1 MADRSYTGYVPMP
14 SSPPTESSPAGWSA
28 RSPAELLRDYLKVA
42 RRRWVVLVSV
52 TLLVAGIAVAVS
64 LSGTK
69 EYDATAK
76 LLLHRDQPINDLLG
90 LSSPNANDPERET
103 NTELGLIK
111 LETVAQR
118 ARNTL
123 HLRTPVKDLLDKVNA
138 EIEGNSN
145 LVSLTARD
153 PDPRRAA
160 TLANAFANEYVDFR
174 KESARANFE
183 EAAKRLASLSP
194 DGSEDNSQLATRLRE
209 LQIASSLQTGGA
221 EVVRIASP
229 PTSAAVPRPVLSAAV
244 GLFVGLL
251 LAVVVVM
258 LLEFVDRRIRDE
270 DEAQAVFGLP
280 LLTQIPRPPRSL
292 GRVSLT
298 GDPLQDEAY
307 ANLAASLLFSRNEP
321 VARSVLVT
329 SPSAGDGKTTV
340 TFGLARALTLLGKS
354 VIIIE
359 ADLRQPPAGRPT
371 EFGRGEGL
379 SAILMGRSEVPDELV
394 EVDAVSMRPG
404 PQDKASAAFS
414 FSVTSAAF
422 SFSVLPAG
430 ILAPQLLLSPAF
442 GRVLEECRELADFV
456 LIDTPPIGLVH
467 DAIMLVDFVDA
478 ALLVA
483 RLGWTSRDVAR
494 RALRVL
500 RPLEMRVLGF
510 VVMGGSRPEGYSRG
524 GPRYDPDLAVVE
536 ALQSGRAG
544 DSGRGRVT

>member
-1 MADRSYTGYVPMP
+1 MS
-14 SSPPTESSPAGWSA
+14 SSPPTESSPTGWSA

-52 TLLVAGIAVAVS
+52 TLLVAGIAVIVS

-118 ARNTL
+118 VRDTL
-123 HLRTPVKDLLDKVNA
+123 HLRAPVEDLLDDVSA

-145 LVSLTARD
+145 LVSLTVRD
-153 PDPRRAA
+153 PAPRRAA
-160 TLANAFANEYVDFR
+160 TLANAFANEYVEFR
-174 KESARANFE
+174 QESARANFE
-183 EAAKRLASLSP
+183 EAAERLASL
-194 DGSEDNSQLATRLRE
+194 DAAGSDDNSQLATRLRE

-221 EVVRIASP
+221 EVVKLASP
-229 PTSAAVPRPVLSAAV
+229 PTSAAVPRPLLSAVV

-251 LAVVVVM
+251 LALVVVM
-258 LLEFVDRRIRDE
+258 LLEFADRRIRDE

-280 LLTQIPRPPRSL
+280 LLAQIPRPPRRS
-292 GRVSLT
+292 GRASTT
-298 GDPLQDEAY
+298 GDPLQDVGY
-307 ANLAASLLFSRNEP
+307 ANLAASLVFSRNVP
-321 VARSVLVT
+321 PPRSLLVT

-354 VIIIE
+354 AIIVE
-359 ADLRQPPAGRPT
+359 ADLRRPSTGRPA
-371 EFGRGEGL
+371 EFGQGGGL
-379 SAILMGRSEVPDELV
+379 TAVLMGRSEVSDELV
-394 EVDAVSMRPG
+394 EVDAISMRP
-404 PQDKASAAFS
+404 PRENDEDAAL
-414 FSVTSAAF
+414 
-422 SFSVLPAG
+422 SFSVLPPG
-430 ILAPQLLLSPAF
+430 LLAPQLLLTPGMAP
-442 GRVLEECRELADFV
+442 VIEECRALADFV
-456 LIDTPPIGLVH
+456 LIDTPPVGLVH

-483 RLGWTSRDVAR
+483 RLRSTTKDAAR

-500 RPLEMRVLGF
+500 RPLEMSLLGLVVLGSSRPDGYPY
-510 VVMGGSRPEGYSRG
+510 GGSRHQ
-524 GPRYDPDLAVVE
+524 PDQAVV
-536 ALQSGRAG
+536 ASLQSG
-544 DSGRGRVT
+544 DGR

>member
-1 MADRSYTGYVPMP
+1 MS

-42 RRRWVVLVSV
+42 RRRWVVLVSL

-103 NTELGLIK
+103 NTELELIK

-118 ARNTL
+118 VRITL
-123 HLRTPVKDLLDKVNA
+123 HLQTPVKDLLDKVNA
-138 EIEGNSN
+138 EVEGNSN

-160 TLANAFANEYVDFR
+160 TLANAFANEYVEFR

-183 EAAKRLASLSP
+183 EAAKRLASLSS

-221 EVVRIASP
+221 EVVRLASP
-229 PTSAAVPRPVLSAAV
+229 PTSAAVPRPVLSGAV
-244 GLFVGLL
+244 GLIVGLL
-251 LAVVVVM
+251 LAVVVMM
-258 LLEFVDRRIRDE
+258 LLEFADRRINDE

-280 LLTQIPRPPRSL
+280 LLAQIPRPSRGGRS
-292 GRVSLT
+292 VSVT
-298 GDPLQDEAY
+298 GDPLQDEGY
-307 ANLAASLLFSRNEP
+307 ANLAASLMFSRNEP
-321 VARSVLVT
+321 VPRSLLVT

-354 VIIIE
+354 AIIVE
-359 ADLRQPPAGRPT
+359 ADLRHPRAGRSA
-371 EFGRGEGL
+371 EFGHGGGL
-379 SAILMGRSEVPDELV
+379 TAVLMGRSEIPDELV
-394 EVDAVSMRPG
+394 EVDAISMRPNHG
-404 PQDKASAAFS
+404 SNDGAAL
-414 FSVTSAAF
+414 

-430 ILAPQLLLSPAF
+430 LLAPQLLLSPSMAP
-442 GRVLEECRELADFV
+442 VVEECRSLADFV

-478 ALLVA
+478 ALLVS
-483 RLGWTSRDVAR
+483 RLRWTTKDAAR

-500 RPLEMRVLGF
+500 GPLELGVLGF
-510 VVMGGSRPEGYSRG
+510 VVMGSSRPEGYGYG
-524 GPRYDPDLAVVE
+524 GSRYDPDQAVAE
-536 ALQSGRAG
+536 ALRSGDG
-544 DSGRGRVT
+544 K

>member
-1 MADRSYTGYVPMP
+1 MST
-14 SSPPTESSPAGWSA
+14 SPPTESSPAGWSA

-42 RRRWVVLVSV
+42 RRRWVVLASI

-76 LLLHRDQPINDLLG
+76 LLLHNDQPINDLLG
-90 LSSPNANDPERET
+90 LSSPNTNDPERET

-118 ARNTL
+118 VRNAL
-123 HLRTPVKDLLDKVNA
+123 HLSMPAKDLLDKVKA
-138 EIEGNSN
+138 ETVGNSN
-145 LVSLTARD
+145 LVSLTVRD

-160 TLANAFANEYVDFR
+160 TLANAFANEYVEFR

-194 DGSEDNSQLATRLRE
+194 DRGSEGNSQLDSRLRE

-221 EVVRIASP
+221 EVVRLASA
-229 PTSAAVPRPVLSAAV
+229 PTSPAVPRPVLSGAV
-244 GLFVGLL
+244 GLIVGFL
-251 LAVVVVM
+251 LAVVAVM
-258 LLEFVDRRIRDE
+258 LLEFADRRINDE

-280 LLTQIPRPPRSL
+280 LLAQIPRPPRGVRS
-292 GRVSLT
+292 VSVA
-298 GDPLQDEAY
+298 GDPLQDEGY
-307 ANLAASLLFSRNEP
+307 ANLAASLLFSKNEP
-321 VARSVLVT
+321 IPRSLLVT

-354 VIIIE
+354 AIIVE
-359 ADLRQPPAGRPT
+359 ADLRPPRAGRSA

-379 SAILMGRSEVPDELV
+379 TAVLMGRSEVPDELV
-394 EVDAVSMRPG
+394 EVDAVSMRPTRG
-404 PQDKASAAFS
+404 SNEAA
-414 FSVTSAAF
+414 AL

-430 ILAPQLLLSPAF
+430 LLAPQLLLSPSVAL
-442 GRVLEECRELADFV
+442 VVEECHSLADFV

-467 DAIMLVDFVDA
+467 DAIMLMDFVDA
-478 ALLVA
+478 ALLVC
-483 RLGWTSRDVAR
+483 RLRWTTKDAAR

-500 RPLEMRVLGF
+500 RPLEIGVLGF
-510 VVMGGSRPEGYSRG
+510 VVMGSSRPDGYGYGGSRYQ
-524 GPRYDPDLAVVE
+524 PDQAVVE
-536 ALQSGRAG
+536 ALQSG
-544 DSGRGRVT
+544 DGR

>member
-1 MADRSYTGYVPMP
+1 MS
-14 SSPPTESSPAGWSA
+14 SSPPTESSPTGWSA

-42 RRRWVVLVSV
+42 RRRWVVLVSI

-64 LSGTK
+64 LSSTK

-76 LLLHRDQPINDLLG
+76 LLLHNDQPINDLLG
-90 LSSPNANDPERET
+90 LSSPSTNDPERET

-118 ARNTL
+118 VRTDL
-123 HLRTPVKDLLDKVNA
+123 HLGTPVKDLLDKVKA
-138 EIEGNSN
+138 EIVGNSN
-145 LVSLTARD
+145 LVSLTVRD

-160 TLANAFANEYVDFR
+160 TLANAFANEYVEFR

-183 EAAKRLASLSP
+183 EAAKRLALLSP
-194 DGSEDNSQLATRLRE
+194 DSRSEGNSQLDTRLRE

-221 EVVRIASP
+221 EVVRVASP
-229 PTSAAVPRPVLSAAV
+229 PTSPAVPRPVLSGAV
-244 GLFVGLL
+244 GLIVGLL

-258 LLEFVDRRIRDE
+258 LLEFADRRINDE

-280 LLTQIPRPPRSL
+280 LLAQIPRPSRGGRS
-292 GRVSLT
+292 VSVT
-298 GDPLQDEAY
+298 GDLLQDEGY

-321 VARSVLVT
+321 LPRSLLVT

-354 VIIIE
+354 AIIVE
-359 ADLRQPPAGRPT
+359 ADLRHARAGRSP
-371 EFGRGEGL
+371 EFGQGGGL
-379 SAILMGRSEVPDELV
+379 TAVLMGRSEIPDELV
-394 EVDAVSMRPG
+394 EVDAISMRPNRG
-404 PQDKASAAFS
+404 SNEGAA
-414 FSVTSAAF
+414 V

-430 ILAPQLLLSPAF
+430 LLAPQLLLSPSMAP
-442 GRVLEECRELADFV
+442 VIEECRSLADFV

-478 ALLVA
+478 ALLVS
-483 RLGWTSRDVAR
+483 RLRWTTKDAAR

-500 RPLEMRVLGF
+500 GPLEIGVLGF
-510 VVMGGSRPEGYSRG
+510 VVMGSSRPDGYGYGGSRYE
-524 GPRYDPDLAVVE
+524 PDQAVAE
-536 ALQSGRAG
+536 ALQSG
-544 DSGRGRVT
+544 DGR